1 MNKSQNRRPTTP
13 MQVIEFPGNN
23 GRAESEQKIEER
35 LLDLTQLVADL
46 TESGYGVLL
55 GEDTLHRA
63 AFDELCV
70 KESALRWILRVA
82 KHSSGGVREKL
93 WTDIEDAVS
102 DLEKTAHLVM
112 HPPAA
117 WPRLTAEAKRFDTPG
132 RPNRGWTH

>member
-1 MNKSQNRRPTTP
+1 MNKSQNRGPVRDF
-13 MQVIEFPGNN
+13 QVIEFPHDD
-23 GRAESEQKIEER
+23 GRAEAEQKIEER
-35 LLDLTQLVADL
+35 LLDLSQLVSDL
-46 TESGYGVLL
+46 EESGYGVLL

-63 AFDELCV
+63 AFDELRV

-117 WPRLTAEAKRFDTPG
+117 
-132 RPNRGWTH
+132 

>member
-1 MNKSQNRRPTTP
+1 MIKSQNRRPAP
-13 MQVIEFPGNN
+13 YLQIVEFPHND
-23 GRAESEQKIEER
+23 GRAKAEQKIEER
-35 LLDLTQLVADL
+35 LLDLTQLVSDL
-46 TESGYGVLL
+46 NESGYGVLL
-55 GEDTLHRA
+55 GEDTLYHA

-82 KHSSGGVREKL
+82 KHSSGDVREKL

-117 WPRLTAEAKRFDTPG
+117 WPRLTAEAKRFDTAG
-132 RPNRGWTH
+132 LPNRGWAH